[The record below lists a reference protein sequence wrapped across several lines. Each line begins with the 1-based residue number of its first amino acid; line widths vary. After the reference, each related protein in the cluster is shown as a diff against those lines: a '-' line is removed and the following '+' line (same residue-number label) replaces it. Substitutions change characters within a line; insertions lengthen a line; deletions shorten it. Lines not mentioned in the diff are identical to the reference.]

1 MKSQFPAAPEL
12 EPSYDWKIFGHDGPL
27 FDPAKSL
34 PAGKLVQELL
44 FHLLSDFYRPITLAS
59 LATRL
64 FPGEF
69 YNPTY
74 TPNRVHQLVK
84 RLRTWIAEHAPGL
97 IIEENQGSYRLS
109 AEAPIVIRTGPSG
122 SADSIEGLL
131 ASLSQ
136 REFTTKEFAAMGG
149 FSLSKATR
157 LLNAAC
163 ANGQVTREGKGAR
176 TRFKMH
182 APWKAA

>member
-1 MKSQFPAAPEL
+1 MACTRGDTGLHAHLMHGTPYVAYRDLLKSQFPAAPEL

-109 AEAPIVIRTGPSG
+109 AEAPIVVELDRAEVRIPLKVCLR
-122 SADSIEGLL
+122 
-131 ASLSQ
+131 
-136 REFTTKEFAAMGG
+136 R
-149 FSLSKATR
+149 
-157 LLNAAC
+157 
-163 ANGQVTREGKGAR
+163 
-176 TRFKMH
+176 
-182 APWKAA
+182 